1 VSDNFTA
8 IFGLFCGVLCII
20 AAVFDWDWFM
30 NHSRSRL
37 FVDLFGREGARLF
50 YGVLGCIIIALSIG
64 LGGF

>member
-1 VSDNFTA
+1 
-8 IFGLFCGVLCII
+8 
-20 AAVFDWDWFM
+20 M